1 MEKKM
6 SGFKV
11 TFPGNKK
18 IDVAF
23 NNFKIK
29 TDQSKENGG
38 DETAPE
44 PFDIFITSLGA
55 CAGIYA
61 KSFCDVRKLSTSNMH
76 LFIEVFF
83 KEGQKLMDQV
93 NITLHVNQ
101 EFPEKY
107 IKPII
112 KSMNGCAVKNQLHPN
127 IKSNTSVV
135 YPDQ

>member
-1 MEKKM
+1 M

-29 TDQSKENGG
+29 TDQAKENEG

-44 PFDIFITSLGA
+44 PFDVFISSLGA

-61 KSFCDVRKLSTSNMH
+61 KSFCDVRKLATGNMH
-76 LFIEVFF
+76 LFIDVVFT
-83 KEGQKLMDQV
+83 EGQKLMEQV

-101 EFPEKY
+101 DFPEKY
-107 IKPII
+107 IKAII
-112 KSMNGCAVKNQLHPN
+112 KSMNGCAVKNQLHPD
-127 IKSNTSVV
+127 IKIETGVA
-135 YPDQ
+135 YLDQ